1 MSCRR
6 GRNRPVTSFL
16 MSLFKVSDIIV
27 DVFVGVHEKRFP
39 KIISENV

>member
-6 GRNRPVTSFL
+6 GRSRPVTYFL
-16 MSLFKVSDIIV
+16 MSLYKVSDIIV
-27 DVFVGVHEKRFP
+27 DVLIGVHEKRFP

>member
-6 GRNRPVTSFL
+6 GRNRLVKYFL
-16 MSLFKVSDIIV
+16 MSLYKVSDIIF
-27 DVFVGVHEKRFP
+27 DVFLGVHEKRFP